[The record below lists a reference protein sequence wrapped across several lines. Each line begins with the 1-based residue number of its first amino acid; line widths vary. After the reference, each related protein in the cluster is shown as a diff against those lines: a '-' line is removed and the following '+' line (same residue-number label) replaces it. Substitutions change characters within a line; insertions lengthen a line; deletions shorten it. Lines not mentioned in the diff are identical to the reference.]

1 MKKKNIMTSTSIF
14 ASVMALAISGQ
25 SMAEDDKEK
34 NKYDTTCP
42 QAVMDNADMR
52 FGDGS
57 GAMTECL
64 GVRDNLPIVV
74 AFNSGVINGR
84 NGHGQQVLNVRNLRN
99 DYVNNYDMAL
109 GSEFNVA
116 VVGYAA
122 GARWLLNDTA
132 FTNSY
137 GTENPSDQIV
147 SDLIAKGVT
156 FFMCQNTMR
165 GNGWTKYD
173 LIDGVKMIPAG
184 VTAVIDYQNRG
195 YSYIA
200 P

>member
-1 MKKKNIMTSTSIF
+1 MMFVNIF
-14 ASVMALAISGQ
+14 ASAFALTLSGQ
-25 SMAEDDKEK
+25 SIADDDKEK

-42 QAVMDNADMR
+42 QAVIENADFR

-57 GAMTECL
+57 GEMTECL
-64 GVRDNLPIVV
+64 GVRDDLPIVI
-74 AFNSGVINGR
+74 AFNNGVINGR
-84 NGHGQQVLNVRNLRN
+84 NGHGQQVLNARNLHN
-99 DYVNNYDMAL
+99 DYVNNYDMEL
-109 GSEFNVA
+109 GSEFKA
-116 VVGYAA
+116 VIVGYAS

-132 FTNSY
+132 FINSY

-147 SDLIAKGVT
+147 SDLIAKGMK

-165 GNGWTKYD
+165 GNGWTKHD
-173 LIDGVKMIPAG
+173 LIEGIMMVPAG